1 MSCSDRTP
9 PSRLLAGKINSCL
22 LILVMIDNDWRI
34 LCQKLPNIWQKHQWI
49 YHWIN
54 KSEANYYK
62 HNRTVLVFLLCSCNC
77 VWHVSSL
84 IVCCVIPMF
93 EESDVYPNVWRGRCL
108 PIISWM
114 LFLCPVFRSPI
125 STEIWDVFYS
135 LNKETMWQK
144 VTLIVW
150 LLMDERHHISS
161 SVFPLTVHFLKGE
174 ELEKKSWISE

>member
-1 MSCSDRTP
+1 
-9 PSRLLAGKINSCL
+9 
-22 LILVMIDNDWRI
+22 MIGAMIGAMIGNDWCNFFPKI
-34 LCQKLPNIWQKHQWI
+34 TKHLTKISMDQHRAKPI
-49 YHWIN
+49 IIN
-54 KSEANYYK
+54 
-62 HNRTVLVFLLCSCNC
+62 NRTVLVFLLCPCNC

-84 IVCCVIPMF
+84 IVCCVIPMFTWMF

-150 LLMDERHHISS
+150 HKRWM
-161 SVFPLTVHFLKGE
+161 
-174 ELEKKSWISE
+174 EKKWKISIFS

>member
-1 MSCSDRTP
+1 MLRCLAQIELHHLVCSLEKSTHI
-9 PSRLLAGKINSCL
+9 G
-22 LILVMIDNDWRI
+22 NDWS
-34 LCQKLPNIWQKHQWI
+34 QKLPNIWQKHQWI

-93 EESDVYPNVWRGRCL
+93 TWMFEESDVYPNVWRGRCL

-135 LNKETMWQK
+135 LNKEKNRTESYSDC
-144 VTLIVW
+144 LA
-150 LLMDERHHISS
+150 
-161 SVFPLTVHFLKGE
+161 
-174 ELEKKSWISE
+174 

>member
-1 MSCSDRTP
+1 MIG
-9 PSRLLAGKINSCL
+9 A
-22 LILVMIDNDWRI
+22 ILF
-34 LCQKLPNIWQKHQWI
+34 QKLPNIWQKHQWM

-93 EESDVYPNVWRGRCL
+93 TWMFEESDVYPNIWRGRCL

-114 LFLCPVFRSPI
+114 LFLWPVFRSPI

-135 LNKETMWQK
+135 LNKEKKMGQK
-144 VTLIVW
+144 LTLIVW
-150 LLMDERHHISS
+150 HKRWMEKRLHWKIF
-161 SVFPLTVHFLKGE
+161 VFC
-174 ELEKKSWISE
+174 

>member
-1 MSCSDRTP
+1 MIIIITSSSTHVAMSCSDRTP

-22 LILVMIDNDWRI
+22 LTLAMIGAI
-34 LCQKLPNIWQKHQWI
+34 LCQKLPNIWQKHKWI

-135 LNKETMWQK
+135 LNKETMLQK
-144 VTLIVW
+144 GTLIVW
-150 LLMDERHHISS
+150 HKRWMEKRLHWKIF
-161 SVFPLTVHFLKGE
+161 VFC
-174 ELEKKSWISE
+174 

>member
-1 MSCSDRTP
+1 MACIVSH
-9 PSRLLAGKINSCL
+9 CL
-22 LILVMIDNDWRI
+22 LRYTDVYLNVWRG
-34 LCQKLPNIWQKHQWI
+34 
-49 YHWIN
+49 
-54 KSEANYYK
+54 
-62 HNRTVLVFLLCSCNC
+62 
-77 VWHVSSL
+77 
-84 IVCCVIPMF
+84 
-93 EESDVYPNVWRGRCL
+93 DVYPNVWRGRCL

-135 LNKETMWQK
+135 LNKETMWKK

-174 ELEKKSWISE
+174 ELEKKPWIVCFRITCFEFQKRCLYIKISSIKITCFEFHALK